1 MTVATF
7 ITLVVYVLGVYVAY
21 FQIQEWTKHEAV
33 SEYDYQTLF
42 LLSLFSWLIYP
53 IFGLVWLF
61 KKIQEE

>member
-21 FQIQEWTKHEAV
+21 FQIQKWTKHEAI

>member
-7 ITLVVYVLGVYVAY
+7 ITLVVYILGVYIAY
-21 FQIQEWTKHEAV
+21 FQIQKWTEHEAI